1 MNICSHDDDDD
12 DEGGDCPIIS
22 EQLFVVLHRVD
33 DLFLLQNQ
41 KQFQSRMN
49 RLNFV
54 FVYANVSMCC

>member
-1 MNICSHDDDDD
+1 MNICSHDDDD